1 MKKLKAAAVLTGA
14 VAFLVASSVT
24 QAALVTLNFSGT
36 GLAHFG
42 DFNGVDVDVSGYI
55 TYDSTLSPT
64 ESVAFGSGSTSSYY
78 QPVVAASF
86 SALGGIATTAD
97 MNIINTGDPFLFA
110 SSIQPSSA
118 CLGTIAL
125 PLCSEGT
132 LTTNAAHV
140 GDETQST
147 YIDSNGLIQYSSRDS
162 LSFVLGGISEGLPF
176 TPALMMTTATETVPL
191 FLSGV
196 GAFIFGLDGVN
207 LWDGTA
213 LPNSADFFA
222 PEHIEAA
229 HLNLLYWIPSYSTW
243 MFVDTMSSLA
253 LNVSVSNGDPGGN
266 GSVGVVPEPGT
277 WLLVCLAAFLLVSQ
291 RQQYLAS
298 GRRSRHRSVLP
309 APSV

>member
-1 MKKLKAAAVLTGA
+1 MKNLKAAAVLTGV
-14 VAFLVASSVT
+14 VAFLVASSAA

-55 TYDSTLSPT
+55 TYDSTLSPD
-64 ESVAFGSGSTSSYY
+64 ESVALGSGARSSYH
-78 QPVVAASF
+78 QPVVSASF
-86 SALGGIATTAD
+86 TALGGIETIAD
-97 MNIINTGDPFLFA
+97 MTTINGGDPFLFA
-110 SSIQPSSA
+110 SSIQASTT
-118 CLGTIAL
+118 CLGTVS
-125 PLCSEGT
+125 LCPDGT
-132 LTTNAAHV
+132 PTTNAAHV
-140 GDETQST
+140 GDETEST
-147 YIDSNGLIQYSSRDS
+147 YIDSNGQVQYSSRDS
-162 LSFVLGGISEGLPF
+162 LGFVLGGPSSGLPF
-176 TPALMMTTATETVPL
+176 TPFLIMTTGTESIPL
-191 FLSGV
+191 FLAGV
-196 GAFIFGLDGVN
+196 GAFIFGLDGAN
-207 LWDGTA
+207 LWEGTA

-222 PEHIEAA
+222 PELIEAA

-243 MFVDTMSSLA
+243 LFVDTMSSLA

-298 GRRSRHRSVLP
+298 GRRSHHRFALS

>member
-1 MKKLKAAAVLTGA
+1 MKTLKAATGLISVL
-14 VAFLVASSVT
+14 VSLIASSVAH
-24 QAALVTLNFSGT
+24 AALVTLNFSGT

-55 TYDSTLSPT
+55 TYDSSLSPT

-86 SALGGIATTAD
+86 TALGGIATTAD

-110 SSIQPSSA
+110 SSIQPTSG
-118 CLGTIAL
+118 CLGTVAL
-125 PLCSEGT
+125 CPNGT

-140 GDETQST
+140 GDETEST
-147 YIDSNGLIQYSSRDS
+147 YIDSNGQVQYSSRDS
-162 LSFVLGGISEGLPF
+162 LSFVLGGPSTGLPF
-176 TPALMMTTATETVPL
+176 TPFLTLTTATETIPL
-191 FLSGV
+191 FLAGV
-196 GAFIFGLDGVN
+196 GAFIYGLDGAN

-222 PEHIEAA
+222 PDLIEAA
-229 HLNLLYWIPSYSTW
+229 HLNLLYWIPTYSTW
-243 MFVDTMSSLA
+243 LFVDTMSSLA

-298 GRRSRHRSVLP
+298 GRRSRHRSVLS